1 MGGICAGDSWKR
13 EKKRTLKCSS
23 RERRRLCTWPG
34 AGRPGHRERGQ
45 VRTSPT
51 TIDASTDH
59 NEIPQLIEAT
69 HPSGRHNQQC
79 KVVEESSIHA
89 WQRKVQ
95 CHQLSAV
102 FPMASLSACLRL
114 PIPSFCVCIGAQP
127 QCVFKGA
134 IVLDCGFS
142 AVAIGEVDMNKVEP
156 WELPWR
162 AKLGEKEWY
171 FFCVRDRKYPT
182 GLRTNRAT
190 AAGYWK
196 ATGKDKEI
204 FRGKTLVGMK
214 KTLVFYKAELPGSD
228 WVISRVFQKT
238 SGGKKVHISGLV
250 RMNSEENIPPNS
262 TLPPLLDPSPY
273 TKPVELEL
281 DLDVDLDLEPGS
293 GHVHCFSNT
302 ITASASLKIQD
313 DFILPSSSNP
323 LDSFPPP
330 SAFSWGQLPP
340 AQPGISFQFP
350 GSVPLP
356 DPSIIRTFL
365 ANYGQNTN
373 PQGFR
378 KDGGDIVS
386 VSQETENSSVVSN
399 VEMGKKAFDDQE
411 EAGIGDQD
419 LDCIWNY

>member
-1 MGGICAGDSWKR
+1 MENNDGAMKMDDQMELPPGFRFHPTDEELI
-13 EKKRTLKCSS
+13 THYLS
-23 RERRRLCTWPG
+23 R
-34 AGRPGHRERGQ
+34 
-45 VRTSPT
+45 
-51 TIDASTDH
+51 
-59 NEIPQLIEAT
+59 
-69 HPSGRHNQQC
+69 
-79 KVVEESSIHA
+79 K
-89 WQRKVQ
+89 
-95 CHQLSAV
+95 
-102 FPMASLSACLRL
+102 
-114 PIPSFCVCIGAQP
+114 
-127 QCVFKGA
+127 
-134 IVLDCGFS
+134 VLDCSFS

-171 FFCVRDRKYPT
+171 FFCVRDKKYPT

-214 KTLVFYKAELPGSD
+214 KTLVFYKGRAPRGEKSNWVCHEYRMEGKFSIENLPKSARND

-281 DLDVDLDLEPGS
+281 ELDVDLDLEPES

-313 DFILPSSSNP
+313 DFILPPSSNP

-330 SAFSWGQLPP
+330 SSFSWGQLPP

-350 GSVPLP
+350 GPVPLT

-399 VEMGKKAFDDQE
+399 VEMGKKTFDDQE
-411 EAGIGDQD
+411 EAGIGNQD

>member
-1 MGGICAGDSWKR
+1 MKMDDQMELPPGFRFHPTDEELI
-13 EKKRTLKCSS
+13 THYLS
-23 RERRRLCTWPG
+23 R
-34 AGRPGHRERGQ
+34 
-45 VRTSPT
+45 
-51 TIDASTDH
+51 
-59 NEIPQLIEAT
+59 
-69 HPSGRHNQQC
+69 
-79 KVVEESSIHA
+79 K
-89 WQRKVQ
+89 
-95 CHQLSAV
+95 
-102 FPMASLSACLRL
+102 
-114 PIPSFCVCIGAQP
+114 
-127 QCVFKGA
+127 
-134 IVLDCGFS
+134 VLDCSFS

-156 WELPWR
+156 WELPWM
-162 AKLGEKEWY
+162 
-171 FFCVRDRKYPT
+171 
-182 GLRTNRAT
+182 RTNRAT

-214 KTLVFYKAELPGSD
+214 KTLVFYKGRAPRGEKSNWVCHEYRLEGKFSIENLPKVARGVPED
-228 WVISRVFQKT
+228 FR
-238 SGGKKVHISGLV
+238 GEKVHISGLV
-250 RMNSEENIPPNS
+250 RTNSEENIPPNS
-262 TLPPLLDPSPY
+262 ILPPLLDPSPY

-281 DLDVDLDLEPGS
+281 DLDLDLEPES

-340 AQPGISFQFP
+340 AQPGIGFQFP
-350 GSVPLP
+350 GPVPLP

-378 KDGGDIVS
+378 KDGGGIVS
-386 VSQETENSSVVSN
+386 VSQETESSSVVSN

-411 EAGIGDQD
+411 EGGIGNED